1 MPETLLMM
9 LGIILIMLGL
19 FLFVFWVIMR
29 SVREGAGINS
39 KENANVKASGV
50 IMIGP
55 VPIVFG
61 SDKRSALIAI
71 ILVIVLMLLVIIFLK

>member
-1 MPETLLMM
+1 MPETLLIM

-19 FLFVFWVIMR
+19 FLIVFWVITR
-29 SVREGAGINS
+29 SVQEGANS
-39 KENANVKASGV
+39 EKNVNVRTGGV

-71 ILVIVLMLLVIIFLK
+71 ILAIVLLLLAILFIKWI

>member
-1 MPETLLMM
+1 MSETLLIM

-19 FLFVFWVIMR
+19 FILVFWGITR
-29 SVREGAGINS
+29 SIQGGEGIDS

-71 ILVIVLMLLVIIFLK
+71 ILAIVLMLLVIIFLK

>member
-1 MPETLLMM
+1 MPETFLIM

-19 FLFVFWVIMR
+19 FLLVFWVITR
-29 SVREGAGINS
+29 SVQEGAGINS

-61 SDKRSALIAI
+61 SDRRSALLAI
-71 ILVIVLMLLVIIFLK
+71 ILAIVLMILALIFLK

>member
-1 MPETLLMM
+1 MPETLLIM

-19 FLFVFWVIMR
+19 FLLVFWVITR
-29 SVREGAGINS
+29 SVQEGAGINN

-71 ILVIVLMLLVIIFLK
+71 ILAIVLMLLVIIFLK